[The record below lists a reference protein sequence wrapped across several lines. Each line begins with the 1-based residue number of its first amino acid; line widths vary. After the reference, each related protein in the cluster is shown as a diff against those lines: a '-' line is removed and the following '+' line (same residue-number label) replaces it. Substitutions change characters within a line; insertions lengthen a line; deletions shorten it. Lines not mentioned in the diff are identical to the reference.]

1 MSRTL
6 RRPMFRRGGPA
17 NDGIMSGIED
27 RKQLA
32 NGTLNPD
39 LARTQ
44 AEDIINIMNELSPV
58 KKTPLPLGTVGFAL
72 ASGADPIDALG
83 LGYQQFVKKD
93 DARQALLDKRKQA
106 AVSTAIGSQLSKKQ
120 QSVLAA
126 EKKARFLLPP
136 DATPEQIRA
145 KTAEIIQSEMTGKT
159 YSDEAN
165 FRRSLEAYRSLY
177 GDGNKAFY
185 HAAFDERVSPTLRG
199 QGKAPKGRIKIK
211 DGEYDTKRKTPGVYV
226 DVDNGKVIEITPEL
240 EAIELPE
247 LSKLLI

>member
-1 MSRTL
+1 VSRTL
-6 RRPMFRRGGPA
+6 RRPMFRRGGTV

-83 LGYQQFVKKD
+83 LGYQQFVKRD

-165 FRRSLEAYRSLY
+165 FRRSLEAYRNLY

>member
-58 KKTPLPLGTVGFAL
+58 KKTPLPLGTVGYAL
-72 ASGADPIDALG
+72 ATGAPVTDALFA
-83 LGYQQFVKKD
+83 GYKDFVKRD

-136 DATPEQIRA
+136 DRDWETNSCR
-145 KTAEIIQSEMTGKT
+145 
-159 YSDEAN
+159 
-165 FRRSLEAYRSLY
+165 YRSL
-177 GDGNKAFY
+177 FS
-185 HAAFDERVSPTLRG
+185 F
-199 QGKAPKGRIKIK
+199 I
-211 DGEYDTKRKTPGVYV
+211 
-226 DVDNGKVIEITPEL
+226 
-240 EAIELPE
+240 
-247 LSKLLI
+247 

>member
-1 MSRTL
+1 
-6 RRPMFRRGGPA
+6 
-17 NDGIMSGIED
+17 MSGIED

-58 KKTPLPLGTVGFAL
+58 KKTPLPLGTVGYAL
-72 ASGADPIDALG
+72 ATGAPVTDALFA
-83 LGYQQFVKKD
+83 GYKDFVKRD

-106 AVSTAIGSQLSKKQ
+106 AVSTALGSQLNKKQ

-211 DGEYDTKRKTPGVYV
+211 DGKYDTKRKTPGVYV
-226 DVDNGKVIEITPEL
+226 DIDNGKVIEITPEL

>member
-1 MSRTL
+1 
-6 RRPMFRRGGPA
+6 MFRRGGPA

-83 LGYQQFVKKD
+83 LGYQQFVKRD
-93 DARQALLDKRKQA
+93 DARQALLDKRRQA

-165 FRRSLEAYRSLY
+165 FRRSLEAYRNLY

>member
-1 MSRTL
+1 
-6 RRPMFRRGGPA
+6 MFRRGGPA

-83 LGYQQFVKKD
+83 LGYQQFVKRD

>member
-1 MSRTL
+1 
-6 RRPMFRRGGPA
+6 MFRRGGPA

-58 KKTPLPLGTVGFAL
+58 KKTPLPLGTVGYAL
-72 ASGADPIDALG
+72 ATGAPVTDALFA
-83 LGYQQFVKKD
+83 GYKDFVKRD

-185 HAAFDERVSPTLRG
+185 HAAFDEKVSPTLRG

-211 DGEYDTKRKTPGVYV
+211 DGKYDTKRKTPGVYV
-226 DVDNGKVIEITPEL
+226 DIDNGKVIEITPEL

>member
-1 MSRTL
+1 
-6 RRPMFRRGGPA
+6 MFRRGGPA

-93 DARQALLDKRKQA
+93 DARQALLDKRRQA

-145 KTAEIIQSEMTGKT
+145 KTAEIIQSEMTDKT
-159 YSDEAN
+159 YSEQAN

>member
-83 LGYQQFVKKD
+83 LGYQQFVKRD

>member
-1 MSRTL
+1 
-6 RRPMFRRGGPA
+6 MFRRGGPA

-83 LGYQQFVKKD
+83 LGYQQFVKRD

-185 HAAFDERVSPTLRG
+185 HAAFDEKVSPTLRG

-211 DGEYDTKRKTPGVYV
+211 DGKYDTKRKTPGVYV
-226 DVDNGKVIEITPEL
+226 DIDNGKVIEITPEL

>member
-1 MSRTL
+1 
-6 RRPMFRRGGPA
+6 MFRRGGPA

-58 KKTPLPLGTVGFAL
+58 KKTPLPLGTVGYAL
-72 ASGADPIDALG
+72 ATGAPVTDALFA
-83 LGYQQFVKKD
+83 GYKDFVKRD

-185 HAAFDERVSPTLRG
+185 HAAFDEKVSPTLRG

-211 DGEYDTKRKTPGVYV
+211 DGKYDTKRKTPGVYV
-226 DVDNGKVIEITPEL
+226 DVDNGKIIEITPEL

>member
-17 NDGIMSGIED
+17 NDGIMSGIVD
-27 RKQLA
+27 REEKKIGDVA
-32 NGTLNPD
+32 GR
-39 LARTQ
+39 AR
-44 AEDIINIMNELSPV
+44 ELTPELEALLREFTP
-58 KKTPLPLGTVGFAL
+58 KTRLPIGQVGFAL
-72 ASGADPIDALG
+72 ATGADPIEALG
-83 LGYQQFVKKD
+83 AGYSQFVKAD
-93 DARQALLDKRKQA
+93 DAREAAIRSGAVKLGIGQAMKEA
-106 AVSTAIGSQLSKKQ
+106 SPSK

>member
-1 MSRTL
+1 
-6 RRPMFRRGGPA
+6 MFRRGGPA

-58 KKTPLPLGTVGFAL
+58 KKTPLPLGTVGYAL
-72 ASGADPIDALG
+72 ATGAPVTDALFA
-83 LGYQQFVKKD
+83 GYKDFVKRD

-106 AVSTAIGSQLSKKQ
+106 AVSTALGSQLNKKQ

-185 HAAFDERVSPTLRG
+185 HAAFDLSLIHISEPTR
-199 QGKAPKGRIKIK
+199 R
-211 DGEYDTKRKTPGVYV
+211 
-226 DVDNGKVIEITPEL
+226 
-240 EAIELPE
+240 
-247 LSKLLI
+247 S

>member
-6 RRPMFRRGGPA
+6 RRPMFKRGGIV
-17 NDGIMSGIED
+17 NDGIMTGRED

-44 AEDIINIMNELSPV
+44 AQDIISIMDELSPV
-58 KKTPLPLGTVGFAL
+58 RKTPLPLGTVGFAL
-72 ASGADPIDALG
+72 ASGVDPIQALG
-83 LGYQQFVKKD
+83 AGYSQFVKRD

-106 AVSTAIGSQLSKKQ
+106 AISTAIGSQLTKKQ

-145 KTAEIIQSEMTGKT
+145 KTAEIIKSEMTGKT
-159 YSDEAN
+159 YSDQAN

-185 HAAFDERVSPTLRG
+185 HASFDERVSPSLRE
-199 QGKAPKGRIKIK
+199 QGKSPKGRIKMK
-211 DGEYDTKRKTPGVYV
+211 DGEYDTKRKTPGVYI

>member
-1 MSRTL
+1 
-6 RRPMFRRGGPA
+6 MFRRGGPA

-58 KKTPLPLGTVGFAL
+58 KKTPLPLGTVGYAL
-72 ASGADPIDALG
+72 ATGAPVTDALFA
-83 LGYQQFVKKD
+83 GYKDFVKRD

-185 HAAFDERVSPTLRG
+185 HAAFDERVSPTLRE
-199 QGKAPKGRIKIK
+199 QGKAPKGRIKMK

>member
-58 KKTPLPLGTVGFAL
+58 KKTPLPLGTVGYAL
-72 ASGADPIDALG
+72 ATGAPVTDALFA
-83 LGYQQFVKKD
+83 GYKDFVKRD

-211 DGEYDTKRKTPGVYV
+211 DGKYDTKRKTPGVYV
-226 DVDNGKVIEITPEL
+226 DIDNGKVIEITPEL

>member
-1 MSRTL
+1 
-6 RRPMFRRGGPA
+6 MFRRGGPA

-83 LGYQQFVKKD
+83 LGYQQFVKRD

-165 FRRSLEAYRSLY
+165 FRRSLEAYRNLY

-185 HAAFDERVSPTLRG
+185 HAAFDERVSPTLRE

>member
-1 MSRTL
+1 
-6 RRPMFRRGGPA
+6 MFKRGGPA

-58 KKTPLPLGTVGFAL
+58 KKTPLPLGTVGYAL
-72 ASGADPIDALG
+72 ATGAPVTDALFA
-83 LGYQQFVKKD
+83 GYKDFVKRD

-165 FRRSLEAYRSLY
+165 FRRSLEAYRNLY

>member
-58 KKTPLPLGTVGFAL
+58 KKTPLPLGTVGYAL
-72 ASGADPIDALG
+72 ATGAPVTDALFA
-83 LGYQQFVKKD
+83 GYKDFVKRD